1 MRQVK
6 EHEKRLIVKSAGQFL
21 SYDEDFEADKI
32 YDAYCKLIELRDN
45 DKSDELASDYVPVWE
60 QFENETVFTLLSIIS
75 NAMKEVKSYNPIDH
89 LDWEALREQKEV
101 LQSIKHSLSVEET
114 DAIDGLLNLI
124 DSIQDYGLDVLGY
137 DEDIVLNLP
146 KELIGYQVVNED
158 NDIHP
163 KMANTFSVYSHS
175 DAVEMQSDSNNK
187 TNWKIVPIYEG
198 DIENPE
204 FMFEGYPKN

>member
-75 NAMKEVKSYNPIDH
+75 NAMKEVTSYNPIDH

-114 DAIDGLLNLI
+114 DAIEGLLNLI

-146 KELIGYQVVNED
+146 KELIGYQVVNEN